1 MQKNKKYLLVILVL
15 IAVLIGV
22 LVYFK
27 DSKTVTY
34 QTSSNST
41 VRSTPSKPTPHQ
53 PSNNANTLPPS
64 GSVTDNKGVIP
75 KSSQTPSNKWTTSSD
90 GNILLEYPY
99 NGMALSKG
107 QNISGTAKVKTV
119 SFLLKDNSVGVID
132 QGTMTVVNGKF
143 SGTLNFTPHSN
154 GGELEVY
161 TTNPNNGAEESVI
174 DINVSFNS

>member
-1 MQKNKKYLLVILVL
+1 MTKNKKYILAILVL
-15 IAVLIGV
+15 IFALIGV
-22 LVYFK
+22 FAYFNNN
-27 DSKTVTY
+27 KTVTY
-34 QTSSNST
+34 QNSSNST
-41 VRSTPSKPTPHQ
+41 VKGTTSKPTPHQ

-75 KSSQTPSNKWTTSSD
+75 QASQTPSNKWTTSSD
-90 GNILLEYPY
+90 GNIVLEYPY
-99 NGMALSKG
+99 NGMMISKG

-132 QGTMTVVNGKF
+132 QGAMSVVNGKF

-161 TTNPNNGAEESVI
+161 TTNPSNGAEESVI
-174 DINVSFNS
+174 DVNVSFSS